1 MDSFETSN
9 TVLNIMPTL
18 FVWLLGIVFAIIMV
32 TFIFD
37 VTQSKNAIL
46 RNYPVVGHFRYLFS
60 NLGEFF
66 RQYFFAMDREEMPF
80 NRAEREWVNRASKGK
95 DNTIAFGS
103 TKNLTSLVQPSLLIA
118 LFQCL
123 IVML

>member
-66 RQYFFAMDREEMPF
+66 RQYFFAMDR
-80 NRAEREWVNRASKGK
+80 G
-95 DNTIAFGS
+95 DAF
-103 TKNLTSLVQPSLLIA
+103 
-118 LFQCL
+118 
-123 IVML
+123 